1 MQGRSVRTQR
11 GDAGPY
17 PSYYN
22 VADGN
27 GQQRRHAKQASMWV
41 TTKDLRRTAGHPFCA
56 RLNQILDKHDFDE
69 YVEELCQ
76 RFYADEV
83 VA

>member
-1 MQGRSVRTQR
+1 
-11 GDAGPY
+11 
-17 PSYYN
+17 

-27 GQQRRHAKQASMWV
+27 GQATTAREAGVDVGHDARPAVDRWASV
-41 TTKDLRRTAGHPFCA
+41 LRAA
-56 RLNQILDKHDFDE
+56 ESILDKHDFDE